1 MIFPLCSNN
10 FPCSLKRNALKTWQ
24 IVLTFLLL
32 LLCLSSV
39 RPGLSGLLEA
49 QYQQA
54 SLTLED
60 LHLKTQQSPAMISS
74 LSFFKRIKTK
84 LKVSH
89 TNRTLFSTCSGFL
102 KDKRSSYL
110 YVESG
115 VKIWSLLKQDML
127 ESWPSP

>member
-1 MIFPLCSNN
+1 MFSQTQCSKNLAN
-10 FPCSLKRNALKTWQ
+10 CPH
-24 IVLTFLLL
+24 
-32 LLCLSSV
+32 LSSSTPV
-39 RPGLSGLLEA
+39 PQFCPSGLSGLLEA

-54 SLTLED
+54 SLTLQD

-115 VKIWSLLKQDML
+115 VKIWSLLKQDIL